1 MEIRLI
7 MYVTNVII
15 LAHYVAIFTAVI
27 SVTSTLIEYYKAI
40 SASAKM
46 DIMMTVHNYVWNAVI
61 FVKLVTV
68 LIKTNVYLANYQI
81 FEKFNK
87 IINVY
92 VLHITSILTKLL
104 SVTNSIILAIHVMDW
119 NKTNV
124 YHVILWIFELLFL
137 IKILANVIQDI

>member
-1 MEIRLI
+1 

-15 LAHYVAIFTAVI
+15 LAHYVAILTVVI

-40 SASAKM
+40 SVNAKM

-81 FEKFNK
+81 FE
-87 IINVY
+87 
-92 VLHITSILTKLL
+92 
-104 SVTNSIILAIHVMDW
+104 
-119 NKTNV
+119 
-124 YHVILWIFELLFL
+124 
-137 IKILANVIQDI
+137 